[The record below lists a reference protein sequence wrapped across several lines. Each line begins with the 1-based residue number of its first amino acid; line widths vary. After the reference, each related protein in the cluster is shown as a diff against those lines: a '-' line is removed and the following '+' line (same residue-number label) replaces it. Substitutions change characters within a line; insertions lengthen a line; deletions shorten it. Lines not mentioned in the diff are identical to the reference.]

1 MPESKRRR
9 KRKKGRYPGMGDAY
23 AGHVKPTGPFAF
35 LGNVRLFY
43 VAGVL
48 IMMGGLAAGGVATA
62 VRRGGGSQQDA
73 TALLTP
79 EATVEATVAP
89 EPTTTIKQ
97 YDAPPPMTIDSEKSY
112 TAVIHTEKG
121 DIRLELFA
129 ADAPQTVNNF
139 VFLAREGFYDGVT
152 FHRVDPGFVAQAGD
166 PTGTGLGGPGY
177 AIPDEVNEQGFT
189 AGTLGMA
196 LVRDE
201 PGTAG
206 SQFFITYTDQPTFD
220 GRFTAFGRVVE
231 GMDVLGSLTERDPA
245 TGTHLP
251 AGDAI
256 VGVDIEES

>member
-9 KRKKGRYPGMGDAY
+9 KRRKGRYPGMGDAY
-23 AGHVKPTGPFAF
+23 AGHVKPTGPFSIF
-35 LGNVRLFY
+35 GNVRLFY
-43 VAGVL
+43 VVGVL

-62 VRRGGGSQQDA
+62 VRRGGGAQPNPTS
-73 TALLTP
+73 LLTP
-79 EATVEATVAP
+79 EATAEATVAP
-89 EPTTTIKQ
+89 EPTSIRQ
-97 YDAPPPMTIDSEKSY
+97 YDAPPPMTIDAEKSY
-112 TAVIHTEKG
+112 AAVIHTEKG

-129 ADAPQTVNNF
+129 ADAPQTANNF

-152 FHRVDPGFVAQAGD
+152 FHRVVPGFVAQAGD

-177 AIPDEVNEQGFT
+177 TIPDEVNDQGFT

-201 PGTAG
+201 PGTGG

-231 GMDVLGSLTERDPA
+231 GMEILESLTERDPA
-245 TGTHLP
+245 TGMDLP

-256 VGVDIEES
+256 SGVDIEEL